1 MKITNLRIY
10 YLIVSSNN
18 LWFITSS
25 WLFYWLKFMSIK
37 DVGLID
43 SLAFFIGIMF
53 EFPSGIISDKFGRKI
68 TLIFSQALQFIGS
81 LIITL
86 ATSGFEIGLGFIIF
100 QLGVSLFSGTIES
113 FGYESSVSE
122 NENYEK
128 TLIKSSSLST
138 TSYLISLLIGGYLYT
153 VNNNY
158 PNILWTLNY
167 LFGFLI
173 SFFIIKSFKAA
184 SVNETFN
191 VKNIASKMDIKVILY
206 LLFFLSVCF
215 AFDYGFL
222 KLVILDKFSD
232 YSNNY
237 FYIVI
242 ASLLGIALSN
252 FLLKKDLNLLN
263 SLRTGYFSLCLL
275 FLFTFV
281 SKQLNIVVFFL
292 FSFFVI
298 YSNQLFLKYINQ
310 RISDNERAG
319 VISFF
324 SFLFKFPYVLLALY
338 FGMSLQT
345 EDTSMLFWYLGLSM
359 LVLYL
364 GVKFASKLRYNSLF
378 EKGA

>member
-10 YLIVSSNN
+10 YLIVSFNN

-25 WLFYWLKFMSIK
+25 WLFYWLKFMTIK

-86 ATSGFEIGLGFIIF
+86 ATSGFEISFGFIIF

-122 NENYEK
+122 NESYEK
-128 TLIKSSSLST
+128 TLTKSSTIST
-138 TSYLISLLIGGYLYT
+138 TSYLISLLVGGYLYT
-153 VNNNY
+153 INNNF

-167 LFGFLI
+167 LFGFII
-173 SFFIIKSFKAA
+173 SFFIIKSFKIE
-184 SVNETFN
+184 SIKDSFN
-191 VKNIASKMDIKVILY
+191 IKKIASKIDIKIILY

-222 KLVILDKFSD
+222 KLVILNKFSD
-232 YSNNY
+232 YTNNY
-237 FYIVI
+237 FFIVI
-242 ASLLGIALSN
+242 ASLIGIALSN
-252 FLLKKDLNLLN
+252 FLLKKDLDLIN
-263 SLRTGYFSLCLL
+263 SLRVGYFSLCLL
-275 FLFTFV
+275 LLLSYL
-281 SKQLNIVVFFL
+281 SKQLNIAVFFL

-298 YSNQLFLKYINQ
+298 YSDQLFLKYINQ

-338 FGMSLQT
+338 FGLSLQAEDVSMSL
-345 EDTSMLFWYLGLSM
+345 WYLGFSM
-359 LVLYL
+359 IVLYL
-364 GVKFASKLRYNSLF
+364 GVKFAAKLRYNRLF
-378 EKGA
+378 ENWA

>member
-1 MKITNLRIY
+1 MT
-10 YLIVSSNN
+10 
-18 LWFITSS
+18 
-25 WLFYWLKFMSIK
+25 IK

-86 ATSGFEIGLGFIIF
+86 ATSGFEIGFGFIIF

-122 NENYEK
+122 NESYEK
-128 TLIKSSSLST
+128 TLTKSSTIST
-138 TSYLISLLIGGYLYT
+138 TSYLISLLVGGYLYT
-153 VNNNY
+153 INNNF

-167 LFGFLI
+167 LFGFII
-173 SFFIIKSFKAA
+173 SFFIIKSFKIE
-184 SVNETFN
+184 SIKDSFN
-191 VKNIASKMDIKVILY
+191 IKNIASKIDIKIILY

-237 FYIVI
+237 FFIVI
-242 ASLLGIALSN
+242 ASLIGIALSN
-252 FLLKKDLNLLN
+252 FLIKKDLDLIN
-263 SLRTGYFSLCLL
+263 SLRVGYFSLCLL
-275 FLFTFV
+275 LLLSYL
-281 SKQLNIVVFFL
+281 SKQLNIAVFFL

-298 YSNQLFLKYINQ
+298 YSDQLFLKYINQ

-338 FGMSLQT
+338 FGLSLQAEDVSMSL
-345 EDTSMLFWYLGLSM
+345 WYLGFSM
-359 LVLYL
+359 IVLYL
-364 GVKFASKLRYNSLF
+364 GVKFAAKLRYNRLF

>member
-10 YLIVSSNN
+10 YLIVSFNN

-25 WLFYWLKFMSIK
+25 WLFYWLKFMTIK

-86 ATSGFEIGLGFIIF
+86 ATSGFEIGFGFIIF

-122 NENYEK
+122 NESYEK
-128 TLIKSSSLST
+128 TLTKSSTIST
-138 TSYLISLLIGGYLYT
+138 TSYLISLLVGGYLYT
-153 VNNNY
+153 INNNF

-167 LFGFLI
+167 LFGFII
-173 SFFIIKSFKAA
+173 SFFIIKSFKIE
-184 SVNETFN
+184 SIKDSFN
-191 VKNIASKMDIKVILY
+191 IKKIASKIDIKIILY

-222 KLVILDKFSD
+222 KLVILNKFSD
-232 YSNNY
+232 YTNNY
-237 FYIVI
+237 FFIVI
-242 ASLLGIALSN
+242 ASLIGIALSN
-252 FLLKKDLNLLN
+252 FLLKKDLDLIN
-263 SLRTGYFSLCLL
+263 SLRVGYFSLCLL
-275 FLFTFV
+275 LLLSYL
-281 SKQLNIVVFFL
+281 SKQLNIAVFFL

-298 YSNQLFLKYINQ
+298 YSDQLFLKYINQ

-338 FGMSLQT
+338 FGLSLQT
-345 EDTSMLFWYLGLSM
+345 EDISMSLWYLGFSM
-359 LVLYL
+359 IVLYL
-364 GVKFASKLRYNSLF
+364 GVKFAAKLRYNRLF